1 MTKKRIII
9 TAASIIL
16 IIALAVAAMLI
27 TKSVKEKRERDEL
40 LAMMQEYYDTK
51 IKRFEEENKTLGEV
65 DIAFI
70 GDSITDGYDVAT
82 YYPDYTVIN
91 RGIGGDTTF
100 GLEDRLEVSLFEV
113 EPKVV
118 VMLIGANNLEKM
130 FDNYEDILIKLK
142 ENLPDSKIVI
152 LSLTAMSKEWGK
164 NNQLAKQNNVRI
176 KELAEKYE
184 YTFVDLFTPL
194 TDPETGELYAN
205 MSEDGGHPNAI
216 GYARITEI
224 LTPVLDELLQKTEKQ

>member
-205 MSEDGGHPNAI
+205 MSEDGGHPNAQ